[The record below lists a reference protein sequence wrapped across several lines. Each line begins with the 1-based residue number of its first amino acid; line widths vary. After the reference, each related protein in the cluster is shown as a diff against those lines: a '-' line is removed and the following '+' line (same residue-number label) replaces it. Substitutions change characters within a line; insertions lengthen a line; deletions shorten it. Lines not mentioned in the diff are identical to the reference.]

1 MFDRGIPPV
10 VPPKPAQVRTAA
22 AAEAKIMSASEFLQS
37 CPLYSPATF
46 SGDWVF
52 PTRLSLHCD
61 NCGKETT
68 WLEQTGSTE
77 HTSYCRAVYTCG
89 LCNKDEVRF
98 FLFNDSAKKVVSKI
112 GQHPEPSIAVSKR
125 LEAGLKDSL
134 RHYKRGLIC
143 FNQGYG
149 IAAVAYFRRV
159 VEERTNELIDVVAE
173 LAVASGTAEAEAA
186 KITAAKSERTYD
198 KKLEVASQMIP
209 ASLRPGG
216 VNPLGR
222 LHSLLS
228 EALHSRP
235 EDESIK
241 IADELKFIIEHVFSN
256 LKEYI
261 DAQRTYAA
269 RIQNAGRAAAPAAGD
284 EKQV

>member
-1 MFDRGIPPV
+1 MFDRGIPPR
-10 VPPKPAQVRTAA
+10 VPPKPEQVRTAA
-22 AAEAKIMSASEFLQS
+22 AAEAKSMSASEFLQS
-37 CPLYSPATF
+37 SPLYSPATLTAE
-46 SGDWVF
+46 WVF

-68 WLEQTGSTE
+68 WFEMTGSTE
-77 HTSYCRAVYTCG
+77 RTVYCRAVYSCG

-98 FLFNDSAKKVVSKI
+98 FLFNDSTKKVVSKI

-125 LEAGLKDSL
+125 LQDGLKDSL
-134 RHYKRGLIC
+134 QHYKRGLVC

-173 LAVASGTAEAEAA
+173 LALASGTEEAEVA
-186 KITAAKSERTYD
+186 KIAAAKSERTYE

-209 ASLRPGG
+209 VSLRPGG

-228 EALHSRP
+228 EALHSGP

-241 IADELKFIIEHVFSN
+241 VADELKFIIEHVFSN

-261 DAQRTYAA
+261 DAQRAYAE
-269 RIQNAGRAAAPAAGD
+269 RIQNAGRAAASAAGD
-284 EKQV
+284 EKK

>member
-1 MFDRGIPPV
+1 MINRGISVRLPPT
-10 VPPKPAQVRTAA
+10 PAQKARAAELAA
-22 AAEAKIMSASEFLQS
+22 APGFLQS
-37 CPLYSPATF
+37 HPLYSPVSC
-46 SGDWVF
+46 SGDWTF
-52 PTRLSLHCD
+52 PARLSLHCYK
-61 NCGKETT
+61 CGKETT
-68 WLEQTGSTE
+68 WLALQDPTEGTG
-77 HTSYCRAVYTCG
+77 HCRAGYACG
-89 LCNKDEVRF
+89 LCGKRYTTF
-98 FLFNDSAKKVVSKI
+98 FLFNDSTRKVVFKT

-125 LEAGLKDSL
+125 LQEGLKDSL
-134 RHYKRGLIC
+134 QHYKRGLVC

-173 LAVASGTAEAEAA
+173 LAVASGTAEAEVA

-241 IADELKFIIEHVFSN
+241 VADELKFIIEHVFSN

-261 DAQRTYAA
+261 DAQRTYAT
-269 RIQNAGRAAAPAAGD
+269 RIQNAGRAAASATSD
-284 EKQV
+284 ETKV